1 MIRLTAEAN
10 NPGLRGHRASRILRF
25 GPGGRFQVYAIH
37 TRFDAVEWW
46 VADTNITYGDGR
58 PWIIRQEP
66 SFDEAISTVLAGVK
80 K

>member
-10 NPGLRGHRASRILRF
+10 NPALRGHRASRVLRF
-25 GPGGRFQVYAIH
+25 GPGDRFQVYAVH
-37 TRFDAVEWW
+37 TRFDDVEWW
-46 VADTNITYGDGR
+46 VADNNITYGDGR

-66 SFDEAISTVLAGVK
+66 SFDEAIATVLSHAK